1 MLEAPG
7 VVLGALASSV
17 VGLVTSER
25 LTAPVDLC
33 VALSADQLKVCRVV
47 SAAMLHLDDV
57 VHLQAHRRPQELEV
71 ILLAHAVPAMG
82 AHGLRKQ
89 VLEALIRFP
98 SWLAVFRWLRNPE
111 EVVLRAT
118 D

>member
-1 MLEAPG
+1 
-7 VVLGALASSV
+7 
-17 VGLVTSER
+17 
-25 LTAPVDLC
+25 
-33 VALSADQLKVCRVV
+33 
-47 SAAMLHLDDV
+47 
-57 VHLQAHRRPQELEV
+57 
-71 ILLAHAVPAMG
+71 LAHAVPAMG